1 MKAAG
6 VHLIGGCHGHRLRP
20 AAAEQGVHG
29 VQLAAPQDIGCGERC
44 DAAAGARLDHTVQ
57 QCPGHALSADQGVHK
72 EAHQYAAV
80 LCPADRGGAAGGL
93 VPNSS
98 QAGQIPGGLA
108 GHLHNGGQQILGEGT
123 WTDGAQRAERKPGHD
138 KIPLLTQNIL
148 LALFVPER
156 PVSASFYRYQYNT
169 RRRGVAL
176 QFMTIQRFSRRFATN
191 LKIVPY
197 NMDRERTSKS
207 LLKWTAACGSRE
219 LKQHGNACGCVR
231 MHGSGNPSPVY
242 VDPGALFRLRAMCGA
257 VADEGSGAAVGEFLS
272 RHILRCVPGDG
283 DTAGFLAAAACGKRT
298 GAARSC

>member
-1 MKAAG
+1 MAVRAEVGLKSGGEKAGLMKAAG

-207 LLKWTAACGSRE
+207 LLKWTAALRQQRVETTWECVWLCADARIW
-219 LKQHGNACGCVR
+219 KPKPCVR
-231 MHGSGNPSPVY
+231 GSGSTVSPAGNVWS
-242 VDPGALFRLRAMCGA
+242 CG
-257 VADEGSGAAVGEFLS
+257 
-272 RHILRCVPGDG
+272 R
-283 DTAGFLAAAACGKRT
+283 
-298 GAARSC
+298 